1 MVSKLR
7 KPPNYGMRFYIPS
20 CFSSTPV
27 FHSEPLEEVASSTSH
42 PAFPVS
48 SAISSPSHIIFSL
61 IPSLLPPLS
70 PQNKDQIKT
79 NLHVFSSLNSILE
92 TQDSSLCRQGLQEKA
107 AVPGSGSTHFPA
119 YCAHLMATT
128 QVCVSGFRIISLV
141 FSSWSIC
148 RYSACIFSKLEV
160 VERNLI
166 LWQNIW
172 KRKEW
177 VQ

>member
-1 MVSKLR
+1 MVSKLW

-27 FHSEPLEEVASSTSH
+27 FHSEPLEEVASSISH

-70 PQNKDQIKT
+70 PQNKDQT
-79 NLHVFSSLNSILE
+79 SSLNSILE

-107 AVPGSGSTHFPA
+107 AVPGSGSMHFLA

-128 QVCVSGFRIISLV
+128 QVCVSGFRIISFV

-172 KRKEW
+172 KRKE
-177 VQ
+177 